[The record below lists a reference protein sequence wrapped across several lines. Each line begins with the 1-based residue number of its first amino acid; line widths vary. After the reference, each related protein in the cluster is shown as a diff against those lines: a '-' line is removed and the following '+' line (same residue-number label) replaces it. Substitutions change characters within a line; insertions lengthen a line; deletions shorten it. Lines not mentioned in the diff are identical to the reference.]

1 MAVVRLSD
9 AVVYDI
15 YGTYDSVDD
24 PEKTAL
30 FQSGVV
36 RRTPVFDT
44 MARSSG
50 KFASI
55 PFWNDIDPDLEP
67 NYSNDDPD
75 DLATPN
81 KIDAGEMM
89 YRKAWLNQSFS
100 DMDLVQEL
108 AGSSP
113 MQHIRNRFGTYW
125 VRQWQ
130 RRLIASLVGIMN
142 DNIANDNSDMVVD
155 ISANA
160 GEDAVFGSD
169 AFIDAAF
176 TAGDASGQFRAIAV
190 HSQIMARM
198 LKNDEIVYIPDS
210 QGALTIPTYKGRV
223 VIEDDSMPVSAGV
236 YTSMLMG
243 IGAFAFG
250 GVEGTAVAYGEGV
263 PRVPFEV
270 DRIPA
275 AGNGGGQEAIWERR
289 TWVLHPFGF
298 SWVEG
303 GGAPALAEF
312 SPTLADLRLAGHW
325 NRVVNRKQAPFAFIK
340 SRANPLP

>member
-9 AVVYDI
+9 AVIYDVYGS
-15 YGTYDSVDD
+15 YVSVDN

-36 RRTPVFDT
+36 RRTEAFDT

-55 PFWNDIDPDLEP
+55 PFWNDIDPTLEP
-67 NYSNDDPD
+67 NYSNDDPAD
-75 DLATPN
+75 IATPN

-89 YRKAWLNQSFS
+89 FRKAFLNQAFS

-125 VRQWQ
+125 MRQWQ

-142 DNIANDNSDMVVD
+142 DNVANDSSDMVVD
-155 ISANA
+155 ISTEA
-160 GEDAVFGSD
+160 GDDAVFGSE

-176 TAGDASGQFRAIAV
+176 TAGDSADQFRAIAV
-190 HSQIMARM
+190 HSLIMSRM

-223 VIEDDSMPVSAGV
+223 VIVDDNMPVTNGV
-236 YTSMLMG
+236 YTSILMG
-243 IGAFAFG
+243 AGSFAFG

-263 PRVPFEV
+263 PRVPFEIE
-270 DRIPA
+270 RTPL
-275 AGNGGGQEAIWERR
+275 AGNGGGQETIIERR

-298 SWVEG
+298 TWVEG
-303 GGAPALAEF
+303 GSAPALAEF

-325 NRVVNRKQAPFAFIK
+325 DRVVHRKQAPFAFIK
-340 SRANPLP
+340 ARANPAP